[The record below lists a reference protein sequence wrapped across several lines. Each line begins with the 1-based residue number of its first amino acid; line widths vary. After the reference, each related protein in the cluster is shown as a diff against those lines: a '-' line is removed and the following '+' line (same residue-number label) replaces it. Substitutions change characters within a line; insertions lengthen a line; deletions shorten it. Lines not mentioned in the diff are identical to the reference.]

1 MGKGHRFP
9 NIRPTTRVFRPGT
22 PVTKEFQAQNGSVT
36 LVSYGKLMVNDEL
49 DFGFRAIQWSEA
61 RQIQNNYRNVME
73 GDDYVEF
80 SKGHRCFLDVDE
92 EDAAWLRGPAHNR
105 WRYAAPPVFTALT
118 TSIVDVE
125 VKLIKQLLT
134 A

>member
-9 NIRPTTRVFRPGT
+9 NISPTSRVFRPGT
-22 PVTKEFQAQNGSVT
+22 PATKEFQAQNGAVT

-49 DFGFRAIQWSEA
+49 DFGFKAIQWSEA
-61 RQIQNNYRNVME
+61 RQIQANYRAVMAD
-73 GDDYVEF
+73 DDYVEF
-80 SKGHRCFLDVDE
+80 TKGHQCFRDV
-92 EDAAWLRGPAHNR
+92 EDQDALWLIGPTHNR
-105 WRYAAPPVFTALT
+105 WRYAAAPVFTALT
-118 TSIVDVE
+118 TRVVDVQ